1 MKRLILT
8 LLLIVYIFTLS
19 ACAPSPVEAD
29 GIQFTDAS
37 GQTVILPKE
46 PKNAAVLFSSFADIW
61 VSAGGKVEITVG
73 ESIERG
79 FAESDAI
86 LVDGGAGKTIDIEAL
101 IASNP
106 DIVIASAD
114 IDAQK
119 EAAEICRKAGIPT
132 VLLQVESFDDYL
144 DALKLFTDITGKT
157 ELFEKYGTAVKEEID
172 DIKESFTYD
181 SKTEKILFI
190 RAGSSERSTKAKNT
204 EQHFVCGM
212 LKELGAENIA
222 DYAPVLLDGLS
233 FEDILMHDPEFIFIS
248 TMGDE
253 NAAKEYMSG
262 VLEKTEWQSLS
273 AVKNGKVY
281 FLPKDLF
288 QFKPNA
294 LWAESYK
301 YLAEILN
308 D

>member
-1 MKRLILT
+1 MRRLILT
-8 LLLIVYIFTLS
+8 LLFILFIPLFS
-19 ACAPSPVEAD
+19 ACTPSPTETD
-29 GIQFTDAS
+29 GIQFTDALE
-37 GQTVILPKE
+37 QTVILPKE
-46 PKNAAVLFSSFADIW
+46 PKNAAILFSSFADIW
-61 VSAGGKVEITVG
+61 VSAGGTVKITVG

-79 FAESDAI
+79 FAENDAI
-86 LVDGGAGKTIDIEAL
+86 LIDNGAGKTIDIEAL

-106 DIVIASAD
+106 DIVIGSAD

-132 VLLQVESFDDYL
+132 VLLQVESFEDYL

-157 ELFEKYGTAVKEEID
+157 ELYEKYGTAVKEEID

-212 LKELGAENIA
+212 LKELGTENIA

-253 NAAKEYMSG
+253 TAAREYMSG
-262 VLEKTEWQSLS
+262 VLKKAEWQSLS

-308 D
+308 N

>member
-61 VSAGGKVEITVG
+61 MNAGGKVEITVG

-106 DIVIASAD
+106 VIVIA
-114 IDAQK
+114 
-119 EAAEICRKAGIPT
+119 T
-132 VLLQVESFDDYL
+132 
-144 DALKLFTDITGKT
+144 
-157 ELFEKYGTAVKEEID
+157 
-172 DIKESFTYD
+172 
-181 SKTEKILFI
+181 
-190 RAGSSERSTKAKNT
+190 
-204 EQHFVCGM
+204 
-212 LKELGAENIA
+212 
-222 DYAPVLLDGLS
+222 
-233 FEDILMHDPEFIFIS
+233 
-248 TMGDE
+248 
-253 NAAKEYMSG
+253 
-262 VLEKTEWQSLS
+262 
-273 AVKNGKVY
+273 
-281 FLPKDLF
+281 
-288 QFKPNA
+288 
-294 LWAESYK
+294 
-301 YLAEILN
+301 
-308 D
+308 